1 MAAGCWQIDAHVSS
15 AAPQDVRLTGP
26 EYRHNECQNP
36 AAARAARSA
45 ENHTMAKSLDFSVR
59 RDDWKTSRFT
69 EAELPAALA
78 ADQVLLAVDRFALT
92 ANNITYALTGD
103 MLGYWTFFP
112 ADEGW
117 GRIPVMGF
125 ADVLESAHPAVKAGE
140 RFFGFFPMS
149 THLVVQA
156 GDAGA
161 ASFVDVAAH
170 RAATALAYRQYLRTG
185 ADALYETSRE
195 DTLLLL
201 RGLFMTSF
209 LVDDF
214 LADNGDFG
222 AQTFLVTSAS
232 SKTAIALAF
241 CLAARGAGE
250 VVGLTS
256 ARNAAFVSQLGCYD
270 RVLRYDEVASLDRM
284 RPAVL
289 IEHSGDG
296 AVVNAIHNHFAD
308 ALKHSAVIGAT
319 HWGGS
324 RPARDLPGAAPT
336 FFFAPTQ
343 MEKRNKEWGP
353 AAFQEKLGT
362 TWRHFASFSD
372 GWLRVVRGAGRDALE
387 RAYREVLEGRARPE
401 DGHVLSLRQAGIEA

>member
-1 MAAGCWQIDAHVSS
+1 
-15 AAPQDVRLTGP
+15 
-26 EYRHNECQNP
+26 
-36 AAARAARSA
+36 
-45 ENHTMAKSLDFSVR
+45 MAKSLDFSVR
-59 RDDWKTSRFT
+59 RDDWKTCRFT
-69 EAELPAALA
+69 TADLPATLPPGH
-78 ADQVLLAVDRFALT
+78 VLLGVDRFALT

-112 ADEGW
+112 AEEGW
-117 GRIPVMGF
+117 GRLPVMGF
-125 ADVLESAHPAVKAGE
+125 ADVLDSAHGGVETGE

-156 GDAGA
+156 GDASA
-161 ASFVDVAAH
+161 ASFVDLAPH

-185 ADALYETSRE
+185 ADPLYEPARE

-201 RGLFMTSF
+201 RGLFLTSF

-214 LADNGDFG
+214 LADQKDFG
-222 AQTFLVTSAS
+222 AKTFLVTSAS

-256 ARNAAFVSQLGCYD
+256 ARNHAFVSQLSCFD
-270 RVLRYDEVASLDRM
+270 RVLRYEEIAALDRS
-284 RPAVL
+284 RAAVL

-296 AVVNAIHNHFAD
+296 AVVNAIHHHFAD

-319 HWGGS
+319 HWSGA
-324 RPARDLPGAAPT
+324 RPARDLPGAPPT

-353 AAFQEKLGT
+353 AAFQEKLGAA
-362 TWRHFASFSD
+362 WRHFAAFSD
-372 GWLRVVRGAGRDALE
+372 GWLRVVRAAGPDAVE
-387 RAYREVLEGRARPE
+387 RVYREVLEGRARPDE
-401 DGHVLSLRQAGIEA
+401 GHVLSLRQSGSAA